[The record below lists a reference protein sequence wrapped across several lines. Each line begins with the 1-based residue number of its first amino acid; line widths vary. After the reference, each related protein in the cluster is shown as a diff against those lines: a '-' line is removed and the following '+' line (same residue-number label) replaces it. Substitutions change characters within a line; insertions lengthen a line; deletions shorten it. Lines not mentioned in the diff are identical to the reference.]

1 VVPPSFDCMTL
12 RRRERIR
19 SEIWLARDRDVIVDY
34 KQGGQVK
41 PLSGHGFSADAIQAA
56 EIYHIFTGQRWTQHY
71 MSPTEYVGAGADTSL
86 IWGLN
91 ARFHH

>member
-1 VVPPSFDCMTL
+1 
-12 RRRERIR
+12 
-19 SEIWLARDRDVIVDY
+19 
-34 KQGGQVK
+34 
-41 PLSGHGFSADAIQAA
+41 LSGHGFSADAIQAA

-71 MSPTEYVGAGADTSL
+71 MSATEYVGAGADTSL